1 MPAYI
6 IADVEITDPVQYA
19 AYIRVVPPTI
29 AKFGGRFV
37 VRGGKT
43 DVLEGSWTPKR
54 LVILEF
60 PTAYHAREWWSS
72 EDYSAPKA
80 LRQSASI
87 GNLILVEG
95 V

>member
-19 AYIRVVPPTI
+19 AYIRIVPPTI
-29 AKFGGRFV
+29 AKFGGRFL

-54 LVILEF
+54 LGILEF
-60 PTAYHAREWWSS
+60 PTAYEAREWWSS
-72 EDYSAPKA
+72 EDYAAPKA
-80 LRQSASI
+80 LRQSASV
-87 GNLILVEG
+87 GSLILVEG